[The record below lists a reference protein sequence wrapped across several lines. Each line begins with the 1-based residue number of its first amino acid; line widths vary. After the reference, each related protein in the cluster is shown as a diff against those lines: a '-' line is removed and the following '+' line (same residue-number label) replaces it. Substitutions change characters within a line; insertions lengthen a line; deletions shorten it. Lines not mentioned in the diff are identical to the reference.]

1 MILNQPLS
9 MRTRR
14 LSLLGSCLLS
24 MYSGQALLAQNTL
37 NYTSPDTYYRSG
49 IEFIEKKNYA
59 SARQEF
65 QRFLDTNKGLLA
77 SNDLNAVN
85 AEYYIA
91 MSALYLNQPEAEI
104 LSERFVKNHG
114 DHPAAKQLYAD
125 LGNYYYNNGDY
136 ARAIP
141 YLEKASGMEATFKLG
156 MAQYYTQNYP
166 AALTSLDVVKQSS
179 TEFATAASYY
189 AGVIRFKNEDYAGAV
204 LDFRRIEN
212 SKEFGNEA
220 PGWIA
225 HSYYR
230 QRQYDSLISYAEP
243 ILRKGNKSGKKLDD
257 LSLLTADVYFQ
268 KGNYAKASEYYKM
281 HTNFRGG
288 KLPAPA
294 AYRYGYSLY
303 RQNDFNG
310 AINTFKPLA
319 ANRDTLGQYSSYYM
333 GISYLNTDNLQY
345 SLAALDQARRLNFN
359 KSVQEDAAFNH
370 AKVQLDLGN
379 GNESVK
385 EFDQFIQ
392 TYPNSAYLNESK
404 ELRGEGL
411 LLSNNYALI
420 LDYLDKERNLSPKQR
435 NQYQQAAYN
444 IGINAY
450 NAEQFDRAIAAFD
463 KSLKY
468 NDNRDLAVAARFW
481 KAEATSA
488 QQKYAEV
495 IPQYTQL
502 IASSEQSRI
511 VPDYKIRSR
520 YGLGYAYYNTREYD
534 KASTQF
540 KAYTD
545 AVRGL
550 PSADR
555 SNYEDAMIRL
565 ADTYLVAKR
574 YDEAT
579 KIYDQVAVTGK
590 SDKDNAL
597 YNKGISLLYTDK
609 YAEART
615 TLNQLLNQYPNS
627 PYVDDAIFQL
637 GMVELNQQNY
647 QGAVAQ
653 FTKLIKQQPQSPILH
668 AAYLQRAIAYSNMKR
683 YDEAIADYQVI
694 LSKYA
699 ASKSAESALIGVQ
712 DALNSAGRP
721 EEFSTIIK
729 GYEQSNPNGESLE
742 KVKYEAAKNLYF
754 GEKYAQAIEAFQS
767 YIQQYPKSASTPEGV
782 YYLADS
788 YFRTEDR
795 TNALRYYYQVI
806 RENKTQFVNR
816 AAQRAAELEY
826 QNENYRAAANNY
838 QTLLRTSSN
847 KKDQVAGQ
855 LGLMETYFKGNKLD
869 SSLVY
874 AKEVI
879 NGGNAVLGAQN
890 RAQLFAGKI
899 ALAKGDSKKAIEEFE
914 KTAKLAKD
922 SYGAEAIYNVA
933 QILYKEK
940 KCKESRD
947 KIINELKEQYTDQ
960 LWIDRG
966 FLLLSDVYVCL
977 NEAFQ
982 AKALLNTI
990 IEGAEN
996 KEVVEE
1002 ARKKLAALG
1011 NK

>member
-1 MILNQPLS
+1 MLINQPIS

-14 LSLLGSCLLS
+14 LSLVGSCLLS
-24 MYSGQALLAQNTL
+24 LYSGQALWAQNTL
-37 NYTSPDTYYRSG
+37 NYTTPDAHYRSG
-49 IEFIEKKNYA
+49 IEFVEKKNYA

-65 QRFLDTNKGLLA
+65 QRFLETNKGLLT

-91 MSALYLNQPEAEI
+91 MSALYLNQAEAEI
-104 LSERFVKNHG
+104 LAERFIKNHG
-114 DHPAAKQLYAD
+114 DHPAARQLYAD
-125 LGNYYYNNGDY
+125 LGNFYYNSGDY
-136 ARAIP
+136 AKAIP
-141 YLEKASGMEATFKLG
+141 YLEKASGTEAAFKLG
-156 MAQYYTQNYP
+156 MAQYYNQNYEAALKAFDPVKAGGSEYASAASYYSGVIAYNNGNYP
-166 AALTSLDVVKQSS
+166 AAIS
-179 TEFATAASYY
+179 
-189 AGVIRFKNEDYAGAV
+189 
-204 LDFRRIEN
+204 DFRRIEN
-212 SKEFGNEA
+212 SKEFGNEV

-230 QRQYDSLISYAEP
+230 QGQYDPLLSYAEP
-243 ILRKGNKSGKKLDD
+243 ILRKGNKSGKRLDE
-257 LSLLTADVYFQ
+257 LSLLVADVYFQ
-268 KGNYAKASEYYKM
+268 KGNYAKAAEYYKM

-288 KLPAPA
+288 KLPVPA

-310 AINTFKPLA
+310 AIAALKPLA
-319 ANRDTLGQYSSYYM
+319 ASKDTVGQYSSYYM
-333 GISYLNTDNLQY
+333 GISYLNTENLQY
-345 SLAALDQARRLNFN
+345 SLAALDQARKLSFN

-385 EFDQFIQ
+385 EFDQFIK

-420 LDYLDKERNLSPKQR
+420 LDYLDKERNLTAKQR

-444 IGINAY
+444 LGINAF
-450 NAEQFDRAIAAFD
+450 NAERFDQAIISFD

-468 NDNRDLAVAARFW
+468 TDNRDLAIAARFW
-481 KAEATSA
+481 KAEAVSA

-502 IASSEQSRI
+502 IASSDNSTL
-511 VPDYKIRSR
+511 VPDFRIRSR

-550 PSADR
+550 PAEDR
-555 SNYEDAMIRL
+555 RNYEDAMIRL

-579 KIYDQVAVTGK
+579 RIYDQVVVTGK

-627 PYVDDAIFQL
+627 AYVDDAMFQL

-647 QGAVAQ
+647 TGAVSQ
-653 FTKLIKQQPQSPILH
+653 FTRLIQRQPQSPILH
-668 AAYLQRAIAYSNMKR
+668 AGYLQRAIAYSNLKK

-694 LSKYA
+694 LTKYA
-699 ASKSAESALIGVQ
+699 TSKSAESALLGVQ
-712 DALNSAGRP
+712 DALNSVGRP
-721 EEFSTIIK
+721 EEFSSIIK
-729 GYEQSNPNGESLE
+729 GYEQSNPSDGSLE
-742 KVKYEAAKNLYF
+742 KIKYDAAKNMYF
-754 GEKYAQAIEAFQS
+754 SEKYAQAITAIQEFLQKYPNSSSAPEAL
-767 YIQQYPKSASTPEGV
+767 

-788 YFRTEDR
+788 YYRTEDR
-795 TNALRYYYQVI
+795 TSALQYFYRVI
-806 RENKTQFVNR
+806 RDNKTQFVGR

-826 QNENYRAAANNY
+826 QNENYRGAVTNY
-838 QTLLRTSSN
+838 QTLLRSSTN
-847 KKDQVAGQ
+847 KKDQVAAQ
-855 LGLMETYFKGNKLD
+855 LGLMDAYYKLAKYD
-869 SSLVY
+869 SSSVY
-874 AKEVI
+874 AKDVI
-879 NGGNAVLGAQN
+879 NGGNAVMGAQN
-890 RAQLFAGKI
+890 RAQLFSGKI
-899 ALAKGDSKKAIEEFE
+899 ALARNDSKKAIEEFE

-933 QILYKEK
+933 LILYKEK

-947 KIINELKEQYTDQ
+947 KIINELKEQFTDQ
-960 LWIDRG
+960 QWIDRG

-990 IEGAEN
+990 IEGAED
-996 KEVVEE
+996 KAIVEE
-1002 ARKKLAALG
+1002 ARKKLAAL
-1011 NK
+1011 K